1 MDLISW
7 LLLIVGAVGVG
18 VAIYGWRILVTGRAM
33 CGDEQAFRRREDAGP
48 YYLCFGLALAL
59 LASGS
64 LLGLHAN
71 ATLAVAPAVVA
82 MVLIGFATI
91 RYRPRSKRRR

>member
-1 MDLISW
+1 M
-7 LLLIVGAVGVG
+7 LIVGAVGLG
-18 VAIYGWRILVTGRAM
+18 VATYGWRILVTGRAM
-33 CGDEQAFRRREDAGP
+33 RGDEQAFRRRADAGP

-64 LLGLHAN
+64 VLGLHTN
-71 ATLAVAPAVVA
+71 AALAIAPAVVA

-91 RYRPRSKRRR
+91 RYRPQSKRRP